1 MTETNQTIAPGTK
14 ILDKTF
20 ETLIA
25 ATPSD
30 PIDRAHENAVE
41 LSKNADG
48 SYSFK
53 LTAEGESIDRTYH
66 HAFQLAEEKGAND
79 RDVLALMAE
88 VERKWPSYPGV
99 IENKINDA
107 IETSLSDRAGNID
120 HAGQLSK
127 AVELAR
133 EAAGSW
139 LATAKQ
145 AGIMSYK
152 EIDPGTS
159 GGHLF
164 IQLLANYEFALERN
178 NRLSDA
184 RSVALL
190 AREIDPTDPENLLS
204 AIIGLYIR
212 TGDAM
217 QALRALEPLQ
227 DSLAPYVLYGR
238 ALAYYALAQQ
248 ENARGALHAALR
260 HWPQVAQALVR
271 EWKGGTPMP
280 KPGEAVSELQVLYG
294 YFEVF
299 GAAWKSVPGAIEWLR
314 EEEKSFARAGAKP
327 QRYIGLTRSGL
338 RTDAQ
343 GNAIL
348 TDQPHSDEARAAEQA
363 ELIRKAQ
370 LIGEDEFVRLLEV
383 QPSVYVYDLTARGK
397 ELEEAHQELYRKDMK
412 LNARIDAIEEMLK
425 TWPGHANAAIALV
438 RYYAQKE
445 RFEDAVNLLEPVI
458 FNLQKFWPDDLVGSG
473 RIPSDWPGN
482 KPLLTAYA
490 YMVLDLAESGDRASA
505 KAYADDYL
513 TFNPADNMGVRQK
526 AIEIYIADGEYATA
540 LKLIGEAADPMS
552 AYNVFGRALIGY
564 AIKSNDAELAL
575 KNAIESRPLIWRE
588 MSADKHRMPHNY
600 NPSFVHYFSQE
611 EAYHYQQTWSGL
623 WMHQFGALA
632 WLKKTGKKYLK

>member
-238 ALAYYALAQQ
+238 ALAYYALAQ
-248 ENARGALHAALR
+248 
-260 HWPQVAQALVR
+260 
-271 EWKGGTPMP
+271 
-280 KPGEAVSELQVLYG
+280 
-294 YFEVF
+294 
-299 GAAWKSVPGAIEWLR
+299 
-314 EEEKSFARAGAKP
+314 
-327 QRYIGLTRSGL
+327 
-338 RTDAQ
+338 
-343 GNAIL
+343 
-348 TDQPHSDEARAAEQA
+348 
-363 ELIRKAQ
+363 
-370 LIGEDEFVRLLEV
+370 
-383 QPSVYVYDLTARGK
+383 
-397 ELEEAHQELYRKDMK
+397 
-412 LNARIDAIEEMLK
+412 
-425 TWPGHANAAIALV
+425 
-438 RYYAQKE
+438 
-445 RFEDAVNLLEPVI
+445 
-458 FNLQKFWPDDLVGSG
+458 
-473 RIPSDWPGN
+473 
-482 KPLLTAYA
+482 
-490 YMVLDLAESGDRASA
+490 
-505 KAYADDYL
+505 
-513 TFNPADNMGVRQK
+513 
-526 AIEIYIADGEYATA
+526 
-540 LKLIGEAADPMS
+540 
-552 AYNVFGRALIGY
+552 
-564 AIKSNDAELAL
+564 
-575 KNAIESRPLIWRE
+575 
-588 MSADKHRMPHNY
+588 
-600 NPSFVHYFSQE
+600 
-611 EAYHYQQTWSGL
+611 
-623 WMHQFGALA
+623 
-632 WLKKTGKKYLK
+632 